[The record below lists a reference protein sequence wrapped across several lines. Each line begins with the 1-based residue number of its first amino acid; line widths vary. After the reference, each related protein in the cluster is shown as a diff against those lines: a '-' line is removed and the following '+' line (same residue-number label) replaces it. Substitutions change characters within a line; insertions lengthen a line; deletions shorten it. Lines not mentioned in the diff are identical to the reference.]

1 MSLSLPGLY
10 LASSGSYPRTG
21 EGTEFE
27 TLSRT
32 MEAYE
37 RGQRSAADVLD
48 AENDVIR
55 RVIADQVKAGIEI
68 LTDGQI
74 RWRDPLSHLASKL
87 ANVKIEGSAE
97 LPGTN
102 LRFRRPVLTGPP
114 ARNAS
119 LVLNDYYFARNA
131 LGRLPTPRKLAG
143 KLKVKPVLTGP
154 YTLAKISLFDG
165 SADGAGRR
173 PHAAHAAAESAAPLS
188 SYEARAEAYAEA
200 LAAEIEELAKASA
213 ELIQI
218 DEPLAIE
225 EQDWPVFEKSVGRL
239 VEARNTAVKA
249 GYGCDLL
256 LHVYFQ
262 DCAALYEKLVALPV
276 DILGLDFTCSPALV
290 SRIACLGS
298 PKPLALGLV
307 DGRSAELEDPA
318 SIARQIERILPKIE
332 GGRAYFTPSCGLE
345 HLPQECAY
353 AKLELLGKIRAAV
366 NG

>member
-1 MSLSLPGLY
+1 MSLTPPGLY

-21 EGTEFE
+21 DGTEFE

-32 MEAYE
+32 MEAFE

-102 LRFRRPVLTGPP
+102 LRFRRPVLTGAPS
-114 ARNAS
+114 RHAS

-165 SADGAGRR
+165 SADGAGRG
-173 PHAAHAAAESAAPLS
+173 PHAAPLS
-188 SYEARAEAYAEA
+188 SHEARAEAYAEA

-225 EQDWPVFEKSVGRL
+225 EQDWPVFEKSLGRL

-249 GYGCDLL
+249 GHGTDLL
-256 LHVYFQ
+256 LHVFFQ
-262 DCAALYEKLVALPV
+262 DCAPLYEKLVALPV

-332 GGRAYFTPSCGLE
+332 GGCAYFTPSCGLE
-345 HLPQECAY
+345 HLPQESAY